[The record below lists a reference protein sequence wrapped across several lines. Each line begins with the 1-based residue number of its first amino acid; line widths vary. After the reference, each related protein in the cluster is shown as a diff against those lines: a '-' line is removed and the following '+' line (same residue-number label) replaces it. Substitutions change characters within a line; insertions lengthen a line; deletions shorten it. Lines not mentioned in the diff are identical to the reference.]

1 MARAVASQI
10 GVISKQKCRFFVVRP
25 GEWETPYVGETQIN
39 IRSTFRMLKE
49 AAESGVAVV
58 FFDEVESIGRHRGG
72 LTSQHAD
79 KATAAFLTELDGF
92 AGRGNIAII
101 SASNRKDLIDAA
113 LLQRLSDVEIR
124 VARPNAEAARSIVG
138 IHLNESIPV
147 RPNGP
152 VASRTRADL
161 LDMAVARLYAGNGDA
176 DLCTIHFRDGQSR
189 RVQAG
194 HLVSGRLLQQ
204 ICRSAAE
211 RAFIRDIN
219 GGSKGIEGVDMD
231 RAISDAM
238 ERLTTTLTIRNARE
252 YLDDLP
258 QDVDVVRVEPL
269 TRRVTRR
276 MRYIN
281 EL

>member
-1 MARAVASQI
+1 
-10 GVISKQKCRFFVVRP
+10 
-25 GEWETPYVGETQIN
+25 
-39 IRSTFRMLKE
+39 
-49 AAESGVAVV
+49 
-58 FFDEVESIGRHRGG
+58 
-72 LTSQHAD
+72 
-79 KATAAFLTELDGF
+79 
-92 AGRGNIAII
+92 
-101 SASNRKDLIDAA
+101 
-113 LLQRLSDVEIR
+113 
-124 VARPNAEAARSIVG
+124 
-138 IHLNESIPV
+138 
-147 RPNGP
+147 
-152 VASRTRADL
+152 
-161 LDMAVARLYAGNGDA
+161 MAVARLYAGNGDA